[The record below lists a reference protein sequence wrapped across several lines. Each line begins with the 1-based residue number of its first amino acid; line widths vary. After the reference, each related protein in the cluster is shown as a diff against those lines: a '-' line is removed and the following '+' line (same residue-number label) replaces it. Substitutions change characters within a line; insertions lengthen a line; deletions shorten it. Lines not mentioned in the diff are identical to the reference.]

1 LSDRPTIELIRPDDL
16 VNLEVEGINLRI
28 DRHPAAVPALVVDDA
43 AQPAWLAVRFPPQS
57 VGETAWF
64 EASNVEADTGN
75 AQPRQADALDAA
87 APPDVITPPLDSL
100 GLVPFQADRE
110 LNGAIGHGSRLVFAF
125 PAGTRIPL
133 DSASLLDW
141 SRLAPSVSATA
152 AVSPGSTAPNPQPEI
167 QEPAE
172 TETAI
177 ELPYRLVISPNTG
190 ATWKSRG
197 RPFSSRG
204 RTELWHTRLVL
215 PEGGE
220 TAELWQ
226 AGPAPLR
233 AIWSPD
239 YPQAAAAGSFPNL
252 GRTPLTG
259 DDRRQIVIL
268 TSAFTGWESTSTG
281 PAGSVADMLG
291 ALSRF
296 EAPLRRAYVP
306 KPFEADLLMLSS
318 LGGWLRSRGEWAP
331 PHSASPSRPSRFAS
345 DAVLR
350 ALFAAAAPTATV
362 LAPAGKVRIAAL
374 GREDAES
381 PVSAAAKPERLDL
394 SEWVHVAAQGRDH
407 YVRIVYEGRLLPFGH
422 LASLVKVTER
432 RFEEVN
438 GVVGAYLIQHM
449 YVVVRQPVREFDSG
463 DRAMP
468 LKRVQ
473 VTTLVTPDI
482 AEPLPHGTKSF
493 WIEVLSGSSRIPFQF
508 HCIGTDVGGNAGDF
522 TIPMMFV
529 SEAVADQSAVAAEYN
544 SPTQLAAGT
553 SRDASVPGQRIMFA
567 ESSGGSDNTRL
578 VADALSFVVDP
589 ETAAIPALL
598 YADVHVP
605 QVKELVGTDAASR
618 ICLADG
624 YLAKVAD
631 AGAGVFAEI
640 VQPAATALNSASL
653 ARDTLGVEFQA
664 QKAGGFATPN
674 LGVSTLSSAYGPL
687 AGTADSAFSNTFDPS
702 SFFGGLSAQLFGTFD
717 LKDIVAA
724 GSLGDNAPKL
734 TTSSQTDGAGGTV
747 VETAFDWAPG
757 VNPTKLSLG
766 PATFTPNT
774 AGSSGFTVHGLIR
787 RHVGAAGD
795 PTSSFTGKLT
805 GFDVQIVDAIAVHF
819 ASFSFAGVSG
829 AKQNVSVQLA
839 EKPMSFIG
847 DLQFVNDLAD
857 QLPPGLFSDG
867 PSLDLIDNPAG
878 IRAGFAFALPPLS
891 VGVFALKDVAL
902 DAAVTLPFTE
912 GKPAFDFSVS
922 RRDHPFL
929 LAVAIFGGGGFFHL
943 QCDTAGMKQLEAALE
958 FGAAASIDIGVASGG
973 VHIMAGIYFSLQR
986 ADTATGSTLAATLSG
1001 YLRMG
1006 GSLSVLGI
1014 VTVSIEFN
1022 LSFTYDGAR
1031 HKAYGR
1037 ATLTIEIEVACF
1049 SKSVDLTVERA
1060 FGGQGDPTFNQ
1071 LITKPA
1077 IWSEYALAFA

>member
-1 LSDRPTIELIRPDDL
+1 
-16 VNLEVEGINLRI
+16 V
-28 DRHPAAVPALVVDDA
+28 
-43 AQPAWLAVRFPPQS
+43 VRFPPQS

-64 EASNVEADTGN
+64 EAANVKADTGN
-75 AQPRQADALDAA
+75 AQPRQADALDPASQ
-87 APPDVITPPLDSL
+87 PDVITPPLDSP
-100 GLVPFQADRE
+100 GVVPLQADRE
-110 LNGAIGHGSRLVFAF
+110 LNGAIGHGSRLVFAVTV
-125 PAGTRIPL
+125 GTRIPL
-133 DSASLLDW
+133 DSASLLNW
-141 SRLAPSVSATA
+141 SRLALSVSATA
-152 AVSPGSTAPNPQPEI
+152 AVLPGSTAPDPQPEI
-167 QEPAE
+167 QAPAE

-197 RPFSSRG
+197 APFSSRG

-215 PEGGE
+215 PDGGD
-220 TAELWQ
+220 TAELWE

-239 YPQAAAAGSFPNL
+239 YPQPLAAGSFPNL
-252 GRTPLTG
+252 GRTAMTG

-281 PAGSVADMLG
+281 STGSVTEILS
-291 ALSRF
+291 ALSKF
-296 EAPLRRAYVP
+296 AAPLTRAYVP
-306 KPFEADLLMLSS
+306 EPFEAELLMLSS

-331 PHSASPSRPSRFAS
+331 PHSAPPSRPSRFAS
-345 DAVLR
+345 DAALGV
-350 ALFAAAAPTATV
+350 LFAAAAPPAA
-362 LAPAGKVRIAAL
+362 APAGNVRVAPL
-374 GREDAES
+374 PREDAARQ
-381 PVSAAAKPERLDL
+381 VSAAAKSEQLDL

-432 RFEEVN
+432 QFEEVD

-468 LKRVQ
+468 HKRVQ

-482 AEPLPHGTKSF
+482 AEPLPQGTKSF
-493 WIEVLSGSSRIPFQF
+493 WVEVLSGSSRIPFQF
-508 HCIGTDVGGNAGDF
+508 HCIGTDLGGNAVDF

-529 SEAVADQSAVAAEYN
+529 SEAVADQSAVAMEYN
-544 SPTQLAAGT
+544 SPTHLAFDT
-553 SRDASVPGQRIMFA
+553 SRDAIVPGQRIMLA
-567 ESSGGSDNTRL
+567 EAPGGSDNTRL
-578 VADALSFVVDP
+578 VTDALSFVIDP
-589 ETAAIPALL
+589 ETAGKPALL

-605 QVKELVGTDAASR
+605 QVKELLGTDVASR
-618 ICLADG
+618 ICLADA
-624 YLAKVAD
+624 YLANAAD

-640 VQPAATALNSASL
+640 VQPTATALNSASL

-687 AGTADSAFSNTFDPS
+687 AGTADEAFSDTFDPS
-702 SFFGGLSAQLFGTFD
+702 SFFGTLSAQLFGTFD
-717 LKDIVAA
+717 LKDIVAG

-747 VETAFDWAPG
+747 VETTFDWAPG
-757 VNPTKLSLG
+757 VNPEPLSLG
-766 PATFTPNT
+766 PATFTPNA
-774 AGSSGFTVHGLIR
+774 AGSSDFTVQGLIR
-787 RHVGAAGD
+787 RHVGTAGD

-819 ASFSFAGVSG
+819 ESFSFAGVSG

-839 EKPMSFIG
+839 GSPMSFIG

-857 QLPPGLFSDG
+857 QLPPGLFGDG
-867 PSLDLIDNPAG
+867 PSLDLIDNPVG
-878 IRAGFAFALPPLS
+878 IRAGFAFGLPPLS

-902 DAAVTLPFTE
+902 EAAVTLPFAE

-922 RRDHPFL
+922 RRDQPFL

-943 QCDTAGMKQLEAALE
+943 QCDTSGMRQLEAALE

-986 ADTATGSTLAATLSG
+986 IDTPVGSSTLAATLSG

-1014 VTVSIEFN
+1014 VTVSVEFN

-1037 ATLTIEIEVACF
+1037 ATLTVEIEVACF
-1049 SKSVDLTVERA
+1049 SKSVELTVERG

-1071 LITKPA
+1071 LITSPA
-1077 IWSEYALAFA
+1077 IWSEYAIAFA